1 MRKTRL
7 AAALFFM
14 ASGAWGQTAAKDTY
28 LNKCAMC
35 HGPDGAAKTMMGRK
49 LKIADIRAV
58 VDKRSADQMITVV
71 QNGKG
76 TAMSAYGKDFN
87 KEQIKALVEYFRGLA
102 KQ

>member
-1 MRKTRL
+1 
-7 AAALFFM
+7 
-14 ASGAWGQTAAKDTY
+14 
-28 LNKCAMC
+28 
-35 HGPDGAAKTMMGRK
+35 
-49 LKIADIRAV
+49 